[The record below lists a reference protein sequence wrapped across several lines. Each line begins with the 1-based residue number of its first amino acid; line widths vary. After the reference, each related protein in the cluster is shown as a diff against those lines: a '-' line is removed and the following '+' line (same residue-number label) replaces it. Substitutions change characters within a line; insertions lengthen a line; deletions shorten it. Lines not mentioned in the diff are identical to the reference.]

1 MAHQNL
7 GDTGTVGFQ
16 CSSVLFC
23 DWPGQSEYY
32 PGQGLYSSGFF
43 LYILEYG
50 IEEKWDCPTV
60 QTQSSSYYEHLL
72 SARYNAS
79 KNTEEAKGVALEN
92 PQKSCKNPGV
102 AEHVCK
108 SSAGDK
114 EIGRSLEFTDQQ
126 V

>member
-1 MAHQNL
+1 MALKKSEIVQQSRPSHPAIMSTYSLLDTMHQ
-7 GDTGTVGFQ
+7 
-16 CSSVLFC
+16 
-23 DWPGQSEYY
+23 
-32 PGQGLYSSGFF
+32 
-43 LYILEYG
+43 
-50 IEEKWDCPTV
+50 
-60 QTQSSSYYEHLL
+60 
-72 SARYNAS
+72 

-108 SSAGDK
+108 SSTGDK